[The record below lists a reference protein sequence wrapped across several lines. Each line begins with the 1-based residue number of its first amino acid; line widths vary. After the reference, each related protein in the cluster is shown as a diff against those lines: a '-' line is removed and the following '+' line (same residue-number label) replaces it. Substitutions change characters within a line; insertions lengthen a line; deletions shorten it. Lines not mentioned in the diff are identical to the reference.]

1 MSTEMNS
8 KPIRKN
14 IVFIMFMLSYFLI
27 STYSMFVNNGFLNF
41 RAELGDSLVI
51 SLLGAIVIWGL
62 IWGLILAL
70 LAPYPFRGSSK
81 DISPIGVLDATV
93 GAVFI
98 GFLTCPPLIIYLA
111 VFLIGANL
119 FDIISNQNKEE

>member
-1 MSTEMNS
+1 
-8 KPIRKN
+8 
-14 IVFIMFMLSYFLI
+14 MFMLSYFLI
-27 STYSMFVNNGFLNF
+27 STYFLFVNKGFLNF
-41 RAELGDSLVI
+41 RAELGNALVI
-51 SLLGAIVIWGL
+51 SLLGAIV

-98 GFLTCPPLIIYLA
+98 GFLTYPPLIIYLA
-111 VFLIGANL
+111 VFVIGANL

>member
-27 STYSMFVNNGFLNF
+27 STYSLFVNNGFLNF
-41 RAELGDSLVI
+41 LAELGDSLVI
-51 SLLGAIVIWGL
+51 SLLGAIVVWGL

>member
-8 KPIRKN
+8 KPISKN

-27 STYSMFVNNGFLNF
+27 STYFLFVNNGFLNF

-93 GAVFI
+93 GALFI
-98 GFLTCPPLIIYLA
+98 GFLTYPPLIIYLA
-111 VFLIGANL
+111 VFVIGANL
-119 FDIISNQNKEE
+119 FDIYEQPK

>member
-27 STYSMFVNNGFLNF
+27 STYSLFVNNGFLNF

-62 IWGLILAL
+62 ILAL

-81 DISPIGVLDATV
+81 DIIPIGVLDATV
-93 GAVFI
+93 GAV
-98 GFLTCPPLIIYLA
+98 YLS
-111 VFLIGANL
+111 G
-119 FDIISNQNKEE
+119 S

>member
-27 STYSMFVNNGFLNF
+27 STYSLFVNNGFLNF

>member
-27 STYSMFVNNGFLNF
+27 STYSLFVNNGFLNF
-41 RAELGDSLVI
+41 LAELGDSLVI

-62 IWGLILAL
+62 IWWLILAL

-81 DISPIGVLDATV
+81 DISPIGVLDAIV

>member
-27 STYSMFVNNGFLNF
+27 STYSLFVNNGFLNF
-41 RAELGDSLVI
+41 LAELGDSLVI

-81 DISPIGVLDATV
+81 DINPIGMLDATV

-98 GFLTCPPLIIYLA
+98 GFLACPSLIIYLA

-119 FDIISNQNKEE
+119 FDIYKQPK

>member
-1 MSTEMNS
+1 MRTEMNS
-8 KPIRKN
+8 KSISKN

-27 STYSMFVNNGFLNF
+27 STYFLFVNKGFLNF
-41 RAELGDSLVI
+41 PAESGDALVI
-51 SLLGAIVIWGL
+51 SLLGAIV

-98 GFLTCPPLIIYLA
+98 GFLTYPPLIIHLA
-111 VFLIGANL
+111 VFVIGANL

>member
-27 STYSMFVNNGFLNF
+27 STYSLFVNNRFLNF
-41 RAELGDSLVI
+41 LAELGDSLVI

-81 DISPIGVLDATV
+81 NIHPIGVFDATV

-98 GFLTCPPLIIYLA
+98 GFLACPPLIIYLA

-119 FDIISNQNKEE
+119 FDIYKQPK